1 MTDIAK
7 PTIDKRNR
15 LSVIWIVPLV
25 ALALGLWMVV
35 DKKMSEGPLIQV
47 SFKTAEGID
56 AAKTKVKYLNVEVGQ
71 VEAISLND
79 SMDGVLASVR
89 IDHDAKHLLYK
100 DTQFWVVRARV
111 GAGNVSGL
119 STLLGGAY
127 LSCRRGRK
135 SRQTLSMSVWRPR
148 R

>member
-7 PTIDKRNR
+7 PTIDKRKR
-15 LSVIWIVPLV
+15 LSVIWIIPLV

-35 DKKMSEGPLIQV
+35 DKKISEGPVIHV
-47 SFKTAEGID
+47 SFETAEGIV

-89 IDHDAKHLLYK
+89 IDHDAKHLLFK

-111 GAGNVSGL
+111 GAGSVSGL
-119 STLLGGAY
+119 GTLL
-127 LSCRRGRK
+127 
-135 SRQTLSMSVWRPR
+135 
-148 R
+148 